1 MFVHFKEKLL
11 YWNELGKKILFFIL
25 LTILVLPATG
35 YAKTE
40 STNNENKHKTNVI
53 NGEITP
59 EHLVES
65 IVLFDEIYD
74 INISEGHYR
83 VSAELMM
90 TWEADTT
97 QFLSE
102 FGDKII
108 HGEKL
113 ELFLNKNWHPEF
125 IIANA
130 ENPRTTHYKTL
141 DVIDGK
147 YELFER
153 FEADLSIDAIMPRY
167 PFGELDLFM
176 EMAAFSGSQSLMR
189 WKPVNIFI
197 GHDDAHHVVVKGNW
211 EVKSTGLEEVT
222 RSSLNHGGKERFSYL
237 ISHVNVAHNAVTA
250 LQKILLPLSSI
261 ILLSLVVNHL
271 ISATSLADTK
281 NRKLSEDY
289 GINVGVQITLF
300 LVIPALKF
308 SLASDMPS
316 THYLNFTDG
325 VFILATLIVAMN
337 LILGIISLSL
347 AVNGNVQK
355 SVKLESYSKI
365 GSPIIMLM
373 GFAFVL
379 FLTSA
384 NTGH

>member
-11 YWNELGKKILFFIL
+11 NWNELGKKILFFIL
-25 LTILVLPATG
+25 LTILVLPALG

-40 STNNENKHKTNVI
+40 STNNENEHKTNVI

-141 DVIDGK
+141 DVIDRK

-153 FEADLSIDAIMPRY
+153 
-167 PFGELDLFM
+167 
-176 EMAAFSGSQSLMR
+176 SGFKHRCYYASL
-189 WKPVNIFI
+189 
-197 GHDDAHHVVVKGNW
+197 
-211 EVKSTGLEEVT
+211 
-222 RSSLNHGGKERFSYL
+222 
-237 ISHVNVAHNAVTA
+237 
-250 LQKILLPLSSI
+250 
-261 ILLSLVVNHL
+261 
-271 ISATSLADTK
+271 
-281 NRKLSEDY
+281 
-289 GINVGVQITLF
+289 
-300 LVIPALKF
+300 
-308 SLASDMPS
+308 
-316 THYLNFTDG
+316 
-325 VFILATLIVAMN
+325 
-337 LILGIISLSL
+337 
-347 AVNGNVQK
+347 
-355 SVKLESYSKI
+355 
-365 GSPIIMLM
+365 PIW
-373 GFAFVL
+373 
-379 FLTSA
+379 
-384 NTGH
+384 

>member
-1 MFVHFKEKLL
+1 MFVHFKEKLM
-11 YWNELGKKILFFIL
+11 YWNELGKKILFCIL
-25 LTILVLPATG
+25 LIILVSPSIG

-40 STNNENKHKTNVI
+40 SANNENKHKTNVTS
-53 NGEITP
+53 GEITP

-65 IVLFDEIYD
+65 LVLFDEIYD

-113 ELFLNKNWHPEF
+113 DVFLDKIWHPEF
-125 IIANA
+125 IIASA

-141 DVIDGK
+141 DVVDDK

-153 FEADLSIDAIMPRY
+153 FEADLSVDAIMPRY

-189 WKPVNIFI
+189 WKPVNISI
-197 GHDDAHHVVVKGNW
+197 GHHDAHHVVVKGNW

-237 ISHVNVAHNAVTA
+237 ISHVNVAHDAVTA

-271 ISATSLADTK
+271 ISATSLADKK

-325 VFILATLIVAMN
+325 LFILATLTVAMN

-355 SVKLESYSKI
+355 SVNLESYSKI
-365 GSPIIMLM
+365 GSPIMMLM
-373 GFAFVL
+373 GFALVL

>member
-1 MFVHFKEKLL
+1 MFVHFKEKLM
-11 YWNELGKKILFFIL
+11 YWNELGKKILFCIL
-25 LTILVLPATG
+25 LIILVSPSIG

-40 STNNENKHKTNVI
+40 SANNENKHKTNVTS
-53 NGEITP
+53 GEITP

-113 ELFLNKNWHPEF
+113 DVFLDKIWHPEF
-125 IIANA
+125 IIASA

-141 DVIDGK
+141 DVVDDK

-153 FEADLSIDAIMPRY
+153 FEADLSVDAIMPRY

-189 WKPVNIFI
+189 WKPVNISI
-197 GHDDAHHVVVKGNW
+197 GHHDAHHVVVKGNW

-237 ISHVNVAHNAVTA
+237 ISHVNVAHDAVTA

-271 ISATSLADTK
+271 ISATSLADKK

-325 VFILATLIVAMN
+325 LFILATLTVAMN

-355 SVKLESYSKI
+355 SVNLESYSKI
-365 GSPIIMLM
+365 GSPIMMLM
-373 GFAFVL
+373 GFALVL

>member
-1 MFVHFKEKLL
+1 MFVHFKEKFM
-11 YWNELGKKILFFIL
+11 YWNELGKKILFCIL
-25 LTILVLPATG
+25 LIILVSPSIA

-40 STNNENKHKTNVI
+40 STNNENKHKTNVTS
-53 NGEITP
+53 GEITP

-65 IVLFDEIYD
+65 LVLFDEIYD

-113 ELFLNKNWHPEF
+113 DVFLDKIWHPEF

-141 DVIDGK
+141 DVVDDK

-153 FEADLSIDAIMPRY
+153 FEADLSVDAIMPRY

-189 WKPVNIFI
+189 WKPVNISI
-197 GHDDAHHVVVKGNW
+197 GHHDAHHVVVKGNW
-211 EVKSTGLEEVT
+211 EVKNTGLEEVT

-237 ISHVNVAHNAVTA
+237 ISHVNVAHDAVTA

-271 ISATSLADTK
+271 ISATSLADKK

-289 GINVGVQITLF
+289 GINAGVQITLF

-325 VFILATLIVAMN
+325 LFILATLIVAMN

-355 SVKLESYSKI
+355 SVNLESYSKI
-365 GSPIIMLM
+365 GSPIMMLM
-373 GFAFVL
+373 GFALVL

>member
-1 MFVHFKEKLL
+1 MFVHFKEKLM
-11 YWNELGKKILFFIL
+11 YWNELGKKILFCIL
-25 LTILVLPATG
+25 LIILVSPSIG

-40 STNNENKHKTNVI
+40 STNNEHKHKTNVTS
-53 NGEITP
+53 GEITP

-65 IVLFDEIYD
+65 LVLFDEIYD

-113 ELFLNKNWHPEF
+113 DVFLDKIWHPEF
-125 IIANA
+125 IIASA

-141 DVIDGK
+141 DVVDDK

-153 FEADLSIDAIMPRY
+153 FEADLSVDAIMPRY

-189 WKPVNIFI
+189 WKPVNISI
-197 GHDDAHHVVVKGNW
+197 GHHDAHHVVVKGNW

-237 ISHVNVAHNAVTA
+237 ISHVNVAHDAVTA
-250 LQKILLPLSSI
+250 VQKILLPLSSI

-271 ISATSLADTK
+271 ISATSLADKK

-325 VFILATLIVAMN
+325 LFILATLIVAMN

-355 SVKLESYSKI
+355 SVNLESYSKI
-365 GSPIIMLM
+365 GSPIMMLM
-373 GFAFVL
+373 GFALVL

>member
-1 MFVHFKEKLL
+1 
-11 YWNELGKKILFFIL
+11 
-25 LTILVLPATG
+25 
-35 YAKTE
+35 
-40 STNNENKHKTNVI
+40 
-53 NGEITP
+53 
-59 EHLVES
+59 
-65 IVLFDEIYD
+65 
-74 INISEGHYR
+74 
-83 VSAELMM
+83 M

-130 ENPRTTHYKTL
+130 ENPRTTHYQTL

-189 WKPVNIFI
+189 WEPVEIFI
-197 GHDDAHHVVVKGNW
+197 GHDDAHHVVLKGNW
-211 EVKSTGLEEVT
+211 KVKSAGLEEAS

-237 ISHVNVAHNAVTA
+237 ISHVNVAHDAVTA
-250 LQKILLPLSSI
+250 IQKILLPLSSI

-365 GSPIIMLM
+365 GSPIIMLI
-373 GFAFVL
+373 GFALVL

>member
-1 MFVHFKEKLL
+1 M
-11 YWNELGKKILFFIL
+11 YWNELGKKILFCIL
-25 LTILVLPATG
+25 LIILVSPSIG

-40 STNNENKHKTNVI
+40 STNNEHKHKTNVTS
-53 NGEITP
+53 GEITP

-65 IVLFDEIYD
+65 LVLFDEIYD

-113 ELFLNKNWHPEF
+113 DVFLDKIWHPEF
-125 IIANA
+125 IIASA

-141 DVIDGK
+141 DVVDDK

-153 FEADLSIDAIMPRY
+153 FEADLSVDAIMPRY

-189 WKPVNIFI
+189 WKPVNISI
-197 GHDDAHHVVVKGNW
+197 GHHDAHHVVVKGNW

-237 ISHVNVAHNAVTA
+237 ISHVNVAHDAVTA
-250 LQKILLPLSSI
+250 VQKILLPLSSI

-271 ISATSLADTK
+271 ISATSLADKK

-325 VFILATLIVAMN
+325 LFILATLIVAMN

-355 SVKLESYSKI
+355 SVNLESYSKI
-365 GSPIIMLM
+365 GSPIMMLM
-373 GFAFVL
+373 GFALVL